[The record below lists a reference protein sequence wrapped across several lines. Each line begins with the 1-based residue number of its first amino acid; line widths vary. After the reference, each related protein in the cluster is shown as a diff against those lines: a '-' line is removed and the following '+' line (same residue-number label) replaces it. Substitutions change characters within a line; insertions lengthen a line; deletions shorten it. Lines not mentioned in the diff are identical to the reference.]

1 MNLKPTL
8 FALVIVLAAGL
19 ATGVLIGGKTE
30 TRTVTVT
37 VAAKPATSSPPA
49 APAPP
54 TTQAESGT
62 PAATGETTPA
72 PDDVE
77 PTPGFE
83 RVVLDDKLVTID
95 DTTASTAGEDDD
107 VTLVN
112 QEFGEAQLQQGPL
125 KNDSLTFD
133 FESACC
139 GDDYAADYYQLEIT
153 VPDGATRF
161 RSEMGF
167 QKGEASG
174 NIVKVAFYRN
184 EYSEGEPLRQ
194 RQLSS
199 ASEVAPVDL
208 VVKDASKV
216 IVRFVCV
223 NPGRRWRQLSGDAPS
238 FGFLDAHFE

>member
-1 MNLKPTL
+1 LSFKPTL
-8 FALVIVLAAGL
+8 VALVIVLAAGG
-19 ATGVLIGGKTE
+19 AIGVLIGGKTE
-30 TRTVTVT
+30 TKTVTVTAAGLVRTVT
-37 VAAKPATSSPPA
+37 VAAPADRSAVASP
-49 APAPP
+49 PAPP
-54 TTQAESGT
+54 TTND
-62 PAATGETTPA
+62 P
-72 PDDVE
+72 E

-95 DTTASTAGEDDD
+95 DTTESTAGEDDN

-133 FESACC
+133 FDSACC
-139 GDDYAADYYQLEIT
+139 DDDYAADYYQLEIT

-161 RSEMGF
+161 QSEMGF

-184 EYSEGEPLRQ
+184 EYSEDVPLRQ

-208 VVKDASKV
+208 VVKGASKI

>member
-1 MNLKPTL
+1 MNFKPTL
-8 FALVIVLAAGL
+8 LALVIVLAAGL

-30 TRTVTVT
+30 TKTVTVT
-37 VAAKPATSSPPA
+37 LAARPATSSPPA
-49 APAPP
+49 ALPSP
-54 TTQAESGT
+54 TTQTEPGT
-62 PAATGETTPA
+62 PETTSETTPA

-95 DTTASTAGEDDD
+95 DTTGSTAGEDDG

-133 FESACC
+133 FDSACC
-139 GDDYAADYYQLEIT
+139 GDYAADYYQLEIT

-184 EYSEGEPLRQ
+184 EYSEDEPLRQ